1 MLTAEFPA
9 TANALPTVPETDPGA
24 RIARV
29 RRFLKR
35 SPAPFWR
42 RCLDSS
48 SPRCTSW
55 DRMSRPCEGN

>member
-1 MLTAEFPA
+1 MLAAEFPA

-35 SPAPFWR
+35 SPAPSWR
-42 RCLDSS
+42 RCSDSS
-48 SPRCTSW
+48 SPRRTS
-55 DRMSRPCEGN
+55 